1 MVTAELVRT
10 ILQQFALASD
20 GEHGVVHWARVLE
33 NGLCLATLTAADP
46 AIIALFAVFHDSR
59 RLTDDV
65 DPLHGVR
72 AADYAASLRGTHFTL
87 SDADFERLSI
97 ACAYH
102 ADGATD
108 GDITVQTC
116 WDADRLDLGRGG
128 MIPDPRYLCTAAA
141 KQPEIIAWATRRA
154 VRNAVPPIVYREW
167 TTSPATDGD

>member
-87 SDADFERLSI
+87 SDADFNVAWYVRIPVLLGQLALFSFRLRRIRHAHQIAGLER
-97 ACAYH
+97 
-102 ADGATD
+102 ATAR
-108 GDITVQTC
+108 I
-116 WDADRLDLGRGG
+116 
-128 MIPDPRYLCTAAA
+128 TAATA
-141 KQPEIIAWATRRA
+141 CSRSWSLSSCRLNSGALGPSITRA
-154 VRNAVPPIVYREW
+154 
-167 TTSPATDGD
+167 